1 MHTPTF
7 SVAPSFLGTT
17 VAADRAM
24 LCVAG
29 VAFDIGVT
37 NRPGAR
43 FAPLA
48 IRHASRMLTDGDN
61 PNGWV
66 DPMGLPF
73 ADVGDFAIA
82 LGDIPESLRLIE
94 EQAAAYSHLL
104 TLGGDHTITLP
115 LLRALAKRIG
125 PVGLIHF
132 DAHVDT
138 WPDNFGQVYG
148 HGSVFYHA
156 INEGLVDPSRMVQ
169 IGIRS
174 PVPKDVW
181 DWTKGK
187 GVTILSAEAVHEST
201 PGAIAEII
209 RRTVGSGPVYLSFD
223 IDALD
228 PSQAPGTGTPEI
240 AGLFTWQAMAILK
253 RLAGLNF
260 GGMDVVEVS
269 PSYDVAEITSLAAAT
284 LAWQYLSLLTERKP
298 PQA

>member
-1 MHTPTF
+1 MHVPTF
-7 SVAPSFLGTT
+7 SVAPTFLGTQLAPT
-17 VAADRAM
+17 DAH
-24 LCVAG
+24 LCIAG
-29 VAFDIGVT
+29 IPLDIGVT

-61 PNGWV
+61 PAGWA
-66 DPMGLPF
+66 DLTRLPF

-94 EQAAAYSHLL
+94 EQASAFPHLL
-104 TLGGDHTITLP
+104 TLGGEHTVTLP
-115 LLRALAKRIG
+115 LLRALTKRTG

-132 DAHVDT
+132 DAHIDT

-156 INEGLVDPSRMVQ
+156 INEGLVDPARMVQ

-174 PVPKDVW
+174 PMPRDVW
-181 DWTKGK
+181 DWTEGK

-201 PGAIAEII
+201 PKAVAETI
-209 RRTVGSGPVYLSFD
+209 RGVVGDGPVYLSFD

-240 AGLFTWQAMAILK
+240 AGLFGWQAMAILK
-253 RLAGLNF
+253 RLVGLDF
-260 GGMDVVEVS
+260 VGMDVVEVS

-284 LAWQYLSLLTERKP
+284 LAWQYLSLLAQNLPAK
-298 PQA
+298 

>member
-1 MHTPTF
+1 MHAPTF

-17 VAADRAM
+17 TAPEQAKV
-24 LCVAG
+24 CIAG
-29 VAFDIGVT
+29 IPFDIGVT

-61 PNGWV
+61 PSSWV
-66 DPMGLPF
+66 DPLALPF

-94 EQAAAYSHLL
+94 EQAARHDHLV

-115 LLRALAKRIG
+115 LLRALSKKTG
-125 PVGLIHF
+125 PVGLVHF

-156 INEGLVDPSRMVQ
+156 INEGLVDPLRMVQ

-174 PVPKDVW
+174 PVPRAVW
-181 DWTKGK
+181 DWTEGK
-187 GVTILSAEAVHEST
+187 GVTILSAEAVHESN
-201 PGAIAEII
+201 PKAIAEKV
-209 RRTVGSGPVYLSFD
+209 RQVAGNGPVYLSFD

-253 RLAGLNF
+253 RLPGLNF
-260 GGMDVVEVS
+260 VGMDMVEVS

-284 LAWQYLSLLTERKP
+284 LAWQYLSLLMAKGK
-298 PQA
+298 